1 MSFEMQVASHVDP
14 KRKLVLA
21 RLRATD
27 GPWLTLCC
35 DVPVEGCLYHPIR
48 YEEKR
53 DAEAMLNKLYPELA
67 PKDKQVVLSQSVTAI
82 PDWET
87 H

>member
-1 MSFEMQVASHVDP
+1 MDP

-21 RLRATD
+21 RLRASD
-27 GPWLTLCC
+27 GPWLTICR
-35 DVPVEGCLYHPIR
+35 DVPQEGCLYHPIR
-48 YEEKR
+48 YEDKA
-53 DAEAMLNKLYPELA
+53 DAERMLTKLYPELLA
-67 PKDKQVVLSQSVTAI
+67 KDKQVVYSQSVTAI